1 MKFDFRLRL
10 LFKKKLFSF
19 KEMINI
25 KNQKGFTLIE
35 LISVIVIL
43 GIMAVVA
50 SPFLSSD
57 LTATRTKE
65 ALEDVRSASR
75 YCQRYAM
82 ETQRWCRVLF
92 RTSDEE
98 VRLQYSTD
106 EANNASWTQMDH
118 PTNGGQFVVQLGQGE
133 YAGIDIT
140 ATDINGSNSI
150 VFDGNGIPRDRGTVG
165 NPADLPA
172 PITSTGTITFN
183 GGGGWELQVE
193 PETGFI
199 TLVDI

>member
-1 MKFDFRLRL
+1 
-10 LFKKKLFSF
+10 
-19 KEMINI
+19 MINI

-82 ETQRWCRVLF
+82 ETQRWCRVTF

-98 VRLQYSTD
+98 VRLHYATD
-106 EANNASWTQMDH
+106 EANNAGWTQMDH
-118 PTNGGQFVVQLGQGE
+118 PTTGGDFVVQLGQGD
-133 YAGIDIT
+133 YAGVDIT
-140 ATDINGSNSI
+140 DYTIGVDHGSGVNSYM
-150 VFDGNGIPRDRGTVG
+150 FDRYGIPYDRGQISTS
-165 NPADLPA
+165 A
-172 PITSTGTITFN
+172 PQALTTTGTVTFN
-183 GGGGWELQVE
+183 GVSGWQLEIE
-193 PETGFI
+193 AETGLI
-199 TLVDI
+199 TLVDL